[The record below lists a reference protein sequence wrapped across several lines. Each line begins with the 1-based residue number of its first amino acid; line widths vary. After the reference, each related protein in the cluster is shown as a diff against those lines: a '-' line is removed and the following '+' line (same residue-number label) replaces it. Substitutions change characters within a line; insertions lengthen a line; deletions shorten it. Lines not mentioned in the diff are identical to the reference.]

1 MKNFLNDQQI
11 EKLQAKDWI
20 VVKDGAYINLYP
32 EDFDNNSVWEAICDQ
47 LDISYETKSI
57 EVLYF
62 AKKLNDN

>member
-1 MKNFLNDQQI
+1 MKNFLKDQQI

-20 VVKDGAYINLYP
+20 VVQDGAYINLYP